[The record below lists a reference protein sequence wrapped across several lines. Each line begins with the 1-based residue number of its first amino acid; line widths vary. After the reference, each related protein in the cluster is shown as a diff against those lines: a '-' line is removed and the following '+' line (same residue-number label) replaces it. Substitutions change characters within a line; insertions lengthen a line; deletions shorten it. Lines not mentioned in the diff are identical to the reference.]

1 MNEQEGGL
9 TAVGRKYFADLQ
21 EKMRAILEDLKGLLT
36 LVLVDVKVALRME
49 CMEGT
54 LECRWPLAGH
64 MRYYLAVAAGRCR
77 QRPVQRTTQA
87 SAREA
92 GGKKTRQAN
101 ERMMERTSREWKP

>member
-36 LVLVDVKVALRME
+36 PVFVDVKVALQME

-77 QRPVQRTTQA
+77 QRRCKERRRRQREKRA
-87 SAREA
+87 ARKRA
-92 GGKKTRQAN
+92 K
-101 ERMMERTSREWKP
+101 RMSE

>member
-1 MNEQEGGL
+1 MNEQESGL

-36 LVLVDVKVALRME
+36 PVLVDVKVALKME

-54 LECRWPLAGH
+54 LEYRWPLAGH

-77 QRPVQRTTQA
+77 QRRCKERRRRQREKRA
-87 SAREA
+87 ARKRA
-92 GGKKTRQAN
+92 K
-101 ERMMERTSREWKP
+101 RMSE

>member
-36 LVLVDVKVALRME
+36 PVLVDVKVALQME

-54 LECRWPLAGH
+54 LECRWPIAGRH

-77 QRPVQRTTQA
+77 QRRCKERRRRQREKRA
-87 SAREA
+87 ARKRA
-92 GGKKTRQAN
+92 KR
-101 ERMMERTSREWKP
+101 RSD

>member
-36 LVLVDVKVALRME
+36 PVLVDVKVALQME
-49 CMEGT
+49 CVEGT

-64 MRYYLAVAAGRCR
+64 MRYYLAVAAGAAGSAGAKNGAG
-77 QRPVQRTTQA
+77 V
-87 SAREA
+87 SARS
-92 GGKKTRQAN
+92 GRQENAPS
-101 ERMMERTSREWKP
+101 E